1 VRQTDTS
8 QGTFVAADE
17 TGQRWTQHR
26 EDIEHLLTNLDR
38 SLEWLRRSKS
48 RESVTLIAD
57 LQDVADEVRG
67 AIEVPGAHA
76 CPKSAMGGKADIK
89 ALAPSRCHRVIR

>member
-8 QGTFVAADE
+8 QGTFVAADG

-38 SLEWLRRSKS
+38 SLEWLLRSKS
-48 RESVTLIAD
+48 RESVTLIAE

-67 AIEVPGAHA
+67 AIE
-76 CPKSAMGGKADIK
+76 SAGR
-89 ALAPSRCHRVIR
+89 SRLP